1 MRRMQASWRNAGTL
15 RFSPDGQGAES
26 ARLSGG
32 RIHVQQP
39 GGRDSAASWVS
50 SCDVDA
56 AKQLYGRIQS
66 QSGFK
71 VSKQSRWF
79 WLTLDF
85 IQFQSK
91 AKQRATKSK
100 GISKVPK
107 WGLRERRPRLHPLVG
122 RSPHARTASDRSV
135 ARVARH
141 AVRRATRSTRSTH
154 STRSTRS
161 TRPQHTHST
170 RSTRS
175 TRNEQHG
182 SGSSGER
189 RRGGGGGGSG
199 SGSGGGEVSD

>member
-1 MRRMQASWRNAGTL
+1 VTLPLRCQCLVGLDQAGLRLRVSLVCSQAEEGRRLCVM
-15 RFSPDGQGAES
+15 
-26 ARLSGG
+26 
-32 RIHVQQP
+32 
-39 GGRDSAASWVS
+39 AASKAK
-50 SCDVDA
+50 VDS
-56 AKQLYGRIQS
+56 KFQS
-66 QSGFK
+66 K
-71 VSKQSRWF
+71 AKQSRWF